1 MQQAGLGAVS
11 ITSAGYER
19 SMSFAL
25 FRLMGPGATTRLF
38 PQGSSRRRGIE
49 RMRFYLDLGDIMFVT
64 ARSPVA
70 GEPL

>member
-1 MQQAGLGAVS
+1 
-11 ITSAGYER
+11 
-19 SMSFAL
+19 MSFAL

-38 PQGSSRRRGIE
+38 PQGSSRRRWIE